1 MPNEDAPPNAPEYYQ
16 ISLHGE
22 EGDYPSLIDIS
33 SFLYDFN
40 LLYEFSRLIVDPRYG
55 DYRFSRYSGY
65 RNARRIYPGD
75 RLLVESLL
83 VESPIA
89 LTVAVVLTV
98 PSAAAIWALTQAF
111 ERIANFRINRDIL
124 RIQRDTAG
132 IQRDILELQ
141 RDNLRRASAS
151 ADASALLRL
160 PETDQAFREQTRIR
174 EADYY
179 FGRVEEHLR
188 RGPVHIKEAEI
199 TAIRELPAKHN
210 SSGDVRS

>member
-1 MPNEDAPPNAPEYYQ
+1 MPNENAPTNAQGYYQ
-16 ISLHGE
+16 ISLRGD
-22 EGDYPSLIDIS
+22 EGDYPSLSDIS

-55 DYRFSRYSGY
+55 DYRFTRFSGY
-65 RNARRIYPGD
+65 RNAKRLIPKD
-75 RLLVESLL
+75 QLLVEGLS

-89 LTVAVVLTV
+89 LTVAVVLTI

-141 RDNLRRASAS
+141 RDNLRRESAL
-151 ADASALLRL
+151 ADSSALLRL
-160 PETDQAFREQTRIR
+160 PETDEAFREQTRIR

-179 FGRVEEHLR
+179 FGRVEEHLQ
-188 RGPVHIKEAEI
+188 RGTVQIKKMEI
-199 TAIRELPAKHN
+199 TSIDELPPKHN
-210 SSGDVRS
+210 SSRDERS